1 MTDISRVQPTQLTKP
16 LSQTAYDSI
25 RRKVI
30 SLELAP
36 GTVIDES
43 ALREE
48 LQLGRTP
55 IREALQ
61 RLALEQLVTIIPRR
75 GMFVTEIRLTDLQ
88 RLFEIRVPFE
98 AQAARLAAQRGTQA
112 HWEEMRKTVEQMS
125 LPGSGKLDNETLM
138 AHDETCHQIMYAAAD
153 NPFLTDTLTNLY
165 TLSLR
170 LWYFALQDVQDVK
183 GAVEQHAAIYEALR
197 DGKDNKA
204 AELVEKHIRHFQE
217 EIQAVMLK

>member
-1 MTDISRVQPTQLTKP
+1 MTDISKLISTPAGKP
-16 LSQTAYDSI
+16 LSKTAYDLI
-25 RRKVI
+25 RQKIV

-36 GTVIDES
+36 GDVIDES

-48 LQLGRTP
+48 LELGRTP

-88 RLFEIRVPFE
+88 RLFEVRVPLE
-98 AQAARLAAQRGTQA
+98 AQAALLAARRGSKQHWDDMQA
-112 HWEEMRKTVEQMS
+112 VLDDIPSNGHIDNAS
-125 LPGSGKLDNETLM
+125 LME
-138 AHDETCHQIMYAAAD
+138 HDQACHQIMYAAAD
-153 NPFLTDTLTNLY
+153 NSFLTDTLTNLY

-170 LWYFALQDVQDVK
+170 LWYFTLQDMEDV
-183 GAVEQHAAIYEALR
+183 GEAVAQHQAILDALR
-197 DGKDNKA
+197 DGKDKEA
-204 AELVEKHIRHFQE
+204 ADLVEKHIRHFQE

>member
-1 MTDISRVQPTQLTKP
+1 MTDISRVPSSTIGKP
-16 LSQTAYDSI
+16 LSKTAYDLI
-25 RRKVI
+25 RHKIV

-36 GTVIDES
+36 GEVIDES

-48 LQLGRTP
+48 LELGRTP

-88 RLFEIRVPFE
+88 RLFEVRVPLE
-98 AQAARLAAQRGTQA
+98 AQAARLAAKRGSAA
-112 HWEEMRKTVEQMS
+112 HWEEMQAV
-125 LPGSGKLDNETLM
+125 LDAIPADGKISNERWM
-138 AHDETCHQIMYAAAD
+138 MHDEACHQIMYDAAD
-153 NPFLTDTLTNLY
+153 NQFLTDSLTNLY

-170 LWYFALQDVQDVK
+170 LWYFALANMDDV
-183 GAVEQHAAIYEALR
+183 GTAVSQHQAILDALR
-197 DGKDNKA
+197 DGKDNEA
-204 AELVEKHIRHFQE
+204 ADLLEKHIRHFQE

>member
-1 MTDISRVQPTQLTKP
+1 MTDISRVSAHTIGKP
-16 LSQTAYDSI
+16 LSKTAYDLI
-25 RRKVI
+25 RHKIV

-36 GTVIDES
+36 GEVIDET

-48 LQLGRTP
+48 LDLGRTP

-88 RLFEIRVPFE
+88 RLFEVRVPLE
-98 AQAARLAAQRGTQA
+98 AQAARLAAKRGLPQHWVDMQEVLDGIPADGKISNERWMIHDQA
-112 HWEEMRKTVEQMS
+112 
-125 LPGSGKLDNETLM
+125 
-138 AHDETCHQIMYAAAD
+138 CHQIMYEAAD
-153 NPFLTDTLTNLY
+153 NQFLTDSLTNLY

-170 LWYFALQDVQDVK
+170 LWYFALADMDDV
-183 GAVEQHAAIYEALR
+183 GSAVSQHQAILDALR
-197 DGKDNKA
+197 DGKDNEA
-204 AELVEKHIRHFQE
+204 ADLLEKHIRHFQE

>member
-1 MTDISRVQPTQLTKP
+1 MTDISRVSPSTIGKP
-16 LSQTAYDSI
+16 LSKTAYDLI
-25 RRKVI
+25 RYKIV
-30 SLELAP
+30 SLELGP
-36 GTVIDES
+36 GEVIDET

-48 LQLGRTP
+48 LELGRTP

-88 RLFEIRVPFE
+88 RLFEVRVPLE
-98 AQAARLAAQRGTQA
+98 AQAARLAAIRGSDVHWAEMQA
-112 HWEEMRKTVEQMS
+112 V
-125 LPGSGKLDNETLM
+125 LDAIPADGKISNERWM
-138 AHDETCHQIMYAAAD
+138 MHDEACHQIMYDAAD
-153 NPFLTDTLTNLY
+153 NPFLTDSLTNLY

-170 LWYFALQDVQDVK
+170 LWYFALANIDDV
-183 GAVEQHAAIYEALR
+183 GHAVSQHQAILNALR

-204 AELVEKHIRHFQE
+204 ADLLEKHIRHFQE

>member
-1 MTDISRVQPTQLTKP
+1 MTDISRISSGNISKP
-16 LSQTAYDSI
+16 LSKTAYDLI
-25 RRKVI
+25 RHKIV

-36 GTVIDES
+36 GEVIDETV
-43 ALREE
+43 LREE
-48 LQLGRTP
+48 LGLGRTP

-88 RLFEIRVPFE
+88 RLFEIRVPLE
-98 AQAARLAAQRGTQA
+98 AQAARLAANRGTKQHWVDMQEVLDQIPADGSISNEAWMQHDQA
-112 HWEEMRKTVEQMS
+112 
-125 LPGSGKLDNETLM
+125 
-138 AHDETCHQIMYAAAD
+138 CHQIMYAAAD

-170 LWYFALQDVQDVK
+170 LWYFALADMEDVGV
-183 GAVEQHAAIYEALR
+183 AVGQHQAILDALR
-197 DGKDNKA
+197 DGKDNEA
-204 AELVEKHIRHFQE
+204 ADLIEKHIRHFQE

>member
-1 MTDISRVQPTQLTKP
+1 MTDISRAQPNQLSKP
-16 LSQTAYDSI
+16 LSRTAYDLI
-25 RRKVI
+25 RHKVI

-36 GTVIDES
+36 GTVIDET

-88 RLFEIRVPFE
+88 RLFEIRVPLE
-98 AQAARLAAQRGTQA
+98 AQAARLAAQRGTQSN
-112 HWEEMRKTVEQMS
+112 WEEMRKTVEQMN
-125 LPGSGKLDNETLM
+125 PATNINLDNKVLM
-138 AHDETCHQIMYAAAD
+138 SHDETCHQIMYAAAD

-170 LWYFALQDVQDVK
+170 LWYFALQDMQDVK
-183 GAVEQHAAIYEALR
+183 GAVKEHAAIYEALR

>member
-1 MTDISRVQPTQLTKP
+1 MIDISKLLNSPNNKP
-16 LSQTAYDSI
+16 LSKTAYDLI
-25 RRKVI
+25 RQKIV

-36 GTVIDES
+36 GDVIDES

-48 LQLGRTP
+48 LELGRTP

-88 RLFEIRVPFE
+88 RLFEVRVPLE
-98 AQAARLAAQRGTQA
+98 AQAALLAARRGTKK
-112 HWEEMRKTVEQMS
+112 HWEDMQAV
-125 LPGSGKLDNETLM
+125 LDDIPPDGSMDNEYLM
-138 AHDETCHQIMYAAAD
+138 QHDQACHQIMYAAAD
-153 NPFLTDTLTNLY
+153 NSFLTDTLTNLY

-170 LWYFALQDVQDVK
+170 LWYFTLQDMEDIG
-183 GAVEQHAAIYEALR
+183 GAVAQHQAILDALR

-204 AELVEKHIRHFQE
+204 ADLVEKHIRHFQE

>member
-1 MTDISRVQPTQLTKP
+1 MTDISKLLSSPAGKP
-16 LSQTAYDSI
+16 LSKTAYDLI
-25 RRKVI
+25 RQKIV

-36 GTVIDES
+36 GDVIDET

-48 LQLGRTP
+48 LELGRTP

-88 RLFEIRVPFE
+88 RLFEVRVPLE
-98 AQAARLAAQRGTQA
+98 AQAALLAARRGNKQHWDEMQA
-112 HWEEMRKTVEQMS
+112 V
-125 LPGSGKLDNETLM
+125 LDSIPTDGTINNATLM
-138 AHDETCHQIMYAAAD
+138 QHDQACHQIMYAAAD
-153 NPFLTDTLTNLY
+153 NSFLTDTLTNLY

-170 LWYFALQDVQDVK
+170 LWYFTLQDMEDIED
-183 GAVEQHAAIYEALR
+183 AVAQHQAILDALR
-197 DGKDNKA
+197 DGKDNEA
-204 AELVEKHIRHFQE
+204 AELLEKHIRHFQE